1 MTLEEGLRTY
11 TLAGSAVA
19 ALVGT
24 RMYPRML
31 PQSPTLPALVY
42 QRIDTRREH
51 EHAGPDGLPRP
62 RMQITCWAPLPLS
75 AAGLA
80 SAVRQR
86 LDGVRA
92 TMGTVVV
99 ESCLLVGERD
109 VSDPEPGRYGVAL
122 DFMIQYQEEG

>member
-31 PQSPTLPALVY
+31 PQTPTLPALVF
-42 QRIDTRREH
+42 QRVDTRRLH
-51 EHAGPDGLPRP
+51 DLAGPDGLPRP
-62 RMQITCWAPLPLS
+62 RMQITCWATLPLG
-75 AAGLA
+75 AANLA
-80 SAVRQR
+80 AVVRAR
-86 LDGVRA
+86 LDGYRGA
-92 TMGTVVV
+92 MGTVAV

-109 VSDPEPGRYGVAL
+109 VTDAEAGRCGVAL
-122 DFMIQYQEEG
+122 DFMIQYQEV

>member
-31 PQSPTLPALVY
+31 PQTPTLPALVY

-51 EHAGPDGLPRP
+51 DHSGPDGLPRP
-62 RMQITCWAPLPLS
+62 RMQITCWGALPAA

-80 SAVRQR
+80 TTVRQR
-86 LDGVRA
+86 LDGGRA

-109 VSDPEPGRYGVAL
+109 VTDPEPGRYGVAL
-122 DFMIQYQEEG
+122 DFMIQYQEG

>member
-31 PQSPTLPALVY
+31 PQTPTLPALVY
-42 QRIDTRREH
+42 QRIDTRRLH
-51 EHAGPDGLPRP
+51 DLAGPDGLPRP
-62 RMQITCWAPLPLS
+62 RMQVTCWAPLPLS
-75 AAGLA
+75 ASGLA
-80 SAVRQR
+80 AAVRQR
-86 LDGVRA
+86 LDGYRGA
-92 TMGTVVV
+92 MGTVSV

-109 VSDPEPGRYGVAL
+109 VTDTEAGRYGVAL
-122 DFMIQYQEEG
+122 DFMIQYQEG